1 MIKKTLIITI
11 QEKDSITKELHDI
24 VELKRGNKTENIVLK
39 FANPSGQLLV
49 DKQDLY
55 DGIREI
61 ELFYGDSTS
70 KKLEESAPTPT
81 QLILDNKTPQVD
93 TQLSVDSVMETMQII
108 KELND
113 ASQTVHIPIV
123 YGEDGA

>member
-1 MIKKTLIITI
+1 MCKIMIKKTLIITI

-61 ELFYGDSTS
+61 EAFYSEKSESNTSFAVTVQGPTSSGEMTIVSAEADHSVYLAPEYGDD
-70 KKLEESAPTPT
+70 
-81 QLILDNKTPQVD
+81 Q
-93 TQLSVDSVMETMQII
+93 
-108 KELND
+108 
-113 ASQTVHIPIV
+113 
-123 YGEDGA
+123 